1 MGQDTQTELHV
12 FEVTPYTAIRGGY
25 LRTFVGQPT
34 AMVSMAAAN
43 MLT

>member
-25 LRTFVGQPT
+25 LWPFVGH
-34 AMVSMAAAN
+34 VDFHRLVAAAN